1 MRVGQADSGKV
12 GAAGQVRMIGRR
24 SQPVAAVVDKP
35 KGFDDFEVRLGD
47 VMRGERATLGR
58 SLLDVQ
64 RELKIKATYIAAI
77 ENCDV
82 SAFECQGFIAGYVR
96 GYARYLGLDAE
107 WAFAKFCAE
116 TGFVSAHGLA
126 TAAPASR
133 MPRTMPS
140 GAMNR
145 STLRDPFTDPNATF
159 IPRGQSL
166 WSRFEP
172 GAFGSILVLVALIG
186 AIGYGGWSVLQEVQ
200 RVRLAPVDQVPVV
213 VAEIDPLGD
222 ISREAPQILPIT
234 AGSADAFSGE
244 DPVLAGAQG
253 YDRLYRPQALDV
265 PVIVARDG
273 PIAGIDPRTG
283 GAPGRDDGFAIA
295 PDSGQALAPQDGLV
309 QVVEADA
316 PTVELLAV
324 RPSWVRVQSAD
335 GTVLFEK
342 ILDAGE
348 RYVVPQ
354 MEAPALLRAGNSGSV
369 YFAVNGQTYGP
380 AAAGA
385 QVVKNVALSPEA
397 LTASYQL
404 ADLSVDPDLAAI
416 VAMAEAAPEPTPEAA
431 LLPVSD

>member
-1 MRVGQADSGKV
+1 
-12 GAAGQVRMIGRR
+12 MIGRR
-24 SQPVAAVVDKP
+24 SQPSTPVVDKP
-35 KGFDDFEVRLGD
+35 KGFDDFQVRLGD

-82 SAFECQGFIAGYVR
+82 SAFESQGFIAGYIR
-96 GYARYLGLDAE
+96 SYARYLGLDPE
-107 WAFAKFCAE
+107 WAYAEFCAE
-116 TGFVSAHGLA
+116 AGFATSHGMA
-126 TAAPASR
+126 TAASTPRAQRTIASA
-133 MPRTMPS
+133 
-140 GAMNR
+140 AMNR
-145 STLRDPFTDPNATF
+145 SALKDPFSDPNATF
-159 IPRGQSL
+159 IPRAESL
-166 WSRFEP
+166 LSRIQP
-172 GAFGSILVLVALIG
+172 GAVGSMLVLVALIG

-200 RVRLAPVDQVPVV
+200 RVQLAPVDQAPVV
-213 VAEIDPLGD
+213 VAEIDPLGNV
-222 ISREAPQILPIT
+222 SQEAPQIRSAPAST
-234 AGSADAFSGE
+234 AVADADE

-283 GAPGRDDGFAIA
+283 DAPGRDAEVALSADF
-295 PDSGQALAPQDGLV
+295 GQGPTPQDGLV
-309 QVVEADA
+309 QVVEAVA

-348 RYVVPQ
+348 RYTVPQ
-354 MEAPALLRAGNSGSV
+354 MEAPAVLRAGNSGSV

-416 VAMAEAAPEPTPEAA
+416 VAMAEPAAEATA
-431 LLPVSD
+431 GASLLPIPD